1 VAEKVTTIS
10 FERGNPSLD
19 SFPVAQIKECATAI
33 LDSDSDTILQY
44 GPVAG
49 YPPLRTI
56 IGSWYG
62 VGPDEVL
69 ASNGSLQ
76 LLDFLATLLLRPSD
90 TVFVDEP
97 VYDRTL
103 TILRR
108 HQANIVGVP
117 VREDGP
123 DLKVLADKLRQG
135 APKFFCTI
143 PDFQNPTGVT
153 ASLAKREEM
162 VHLAEKHGFWIVED
176 SPYRL
181 MRYRGTDVPMM
192 QTLNPGRVIHLSS
205 FTKTLCPGLRVGY
218 MVAPANMV
226 KALGDIVVNTYVSP
240 GFLAQGT
247 AYEFCRRGWFEP
259 NVEKLRDLYR
269 PKLASVAAA
278 LCTHLPQAQWP
289 EPDGG
294 YFVGLAL
301 PEGTS
306 TADLRERGRKV
317 GLGLSDGRG
326 FFPAG
331 GGDRFLRLAFPALT
345 VAEIEEGIS
354 RLAQLLAGT

>member
-1 VAEKVTTIS
+1 MATNVTMIS

-19 SFPVAQIKECATAI
+19 SFPVPQIKECVAAI

-49 YPPLRTI
+49 YPPLLTI

-62 VGPDEVL
+62 VGQEEVL

-76 LLDFLATLLLRPSD
+76 LLDLLATLLVRPGD

-97 VYDRTL
+97 MYDRTL
-103 TILRR
+103 TTLRR

-117 VREDGP
+117 VQKDGP
-123 DLKVLADKLRQG
+123 DLNVLADKARQG
-135 APKFFCTI
+135 AKFFCTI

-153 ASLAKREEM
+153 TSLAKREEI
-162 VHLAEKHGFWIVED
+162 VHLAEEHGFWIIED

-181 MRYRGTDVPMM
+181 MRYKGTDVPMM
-192 QTLNPGRVIHLSS
+192 QPLNPGRVIHLSS

-218 MVAPANMV
+218 MVAPANIV
-226 KALGDIVVNTYVSP
+226 KAVGDIAVNTYVSP

-269 PKLASVAAA
+269 PKLASIAAA
-278 LCTHLPQAQWP
+278 LRTHLPQAQWP

-294 YFVGLAL
+294 YFVGLTL

-326 FFPAG
+326 FFSAG

-345 VAEIEEGIS
+345 VAEIEEGVI
-354 RLAQLLAGT
+354 RLAQLLSET